1 MTLPRIEATGRL
13 GNEPE
18 LKFTT
23 GGKAVAEFSI
33 ACDENKKNGDQWE
46 KVSTTWLRVAVWE
59 KDAEAVAEHLKKG
72 DLVTV
77 IGQLTVREYEKKD
90 GSKGTSVEVKN
101 ANVTKALPREKSG
114 ASSSGGGGWSQS
126 APTPAADPWASQPAS
141 GQSVTEEPP
150 F

>member
-13 GNEPE
+13 GNEPD

-46 KVSTTWLRVAVWE
+46 KVSTTWLRVTVWE

-77 IGQLTVREYEKKD
+77 IGQLNVREYDKKD
-90 GSKGTSVEVKN
+90 GGKGTSVEVKN
-101 ANVTKALPREKSG
+101 ANVTKALPRERSTG
-114 ASSSGGGGWSQS
+114 SGGGGWSQPAPAPSNDPWGS
-126 APTPAADPWASQPAS
+126 APAASTPSDSQP
-141 GQSVTEEPP
+141 P

>member
-18 LKFTT
+18 LKYTT
-23 GGKAVAEFSI
+23 SGKAVAEFSI

-46 KVSTTWLRVAVWE
+46 KVSTTWLRVTIWE

-77 IGQLTVREYEKKD
+77 IGSLTVREYEKKD
-90 GSKGTSVEVKN
+90 GGKGTSVEVKN
-101 ANVTKALPREKSG
+101 ANVTKALPREKSSG
-114 ASSSGGGGWSQS
+114 SSGGGWSRS
-126 APTPAADPWASQPAS
+126 APAPANDPWSSAPSS
-141 GQSVTEEPP
+141 GQTATEEPP